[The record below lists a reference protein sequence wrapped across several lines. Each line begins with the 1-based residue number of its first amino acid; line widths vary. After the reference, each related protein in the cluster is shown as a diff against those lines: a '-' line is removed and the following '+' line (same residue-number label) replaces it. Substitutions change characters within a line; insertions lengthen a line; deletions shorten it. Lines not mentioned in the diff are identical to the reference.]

1 MAESEVIKEDYDMN
15 ILKVAVLSALVLV
28 ILVAGAITPP
38 KTRNSFILPAGYC
51 AQCLAQ
57 MEGA

>member
-1 MAESEVIKEDYDMN
+1 MKTV
-15 ILKVAVLSALVLV
+15 KVAALSALVLV
-28 ILVAGAITPP
+28 IFAAGAITPP

-51 AQCLAQ
+51 QQCLEQ

>member
-1 MAESEVIKEDYDMN
+1 MKT
-15 ILKVAVLSALVLV
+15 LKVVVLSALVLV
-28 ILVAGAITPP
+28 IFVMGAIMPP

-51 AQCLAQ
+51 AQCLEQ